1 MTNQAG
7 DSEDDSKPHS
17 KDQRMTLSFNDMEE
31 RRPVEITTMVSS
43 DKRHIGSGAHSAR
56 KDTVRLTPIEEP
68 KVQNA
73 SSQGQPN
80 SIGAIAKRKLNAAK
94 REPKAH
100 KMPAM
105 DRNIESL
112 TSEEIARFQSPS
124 QRR

>member
-43 DKRHIGSGAHSAR
+43 DERHIGSGAHSAR

-80 SIGAIAKRKLNAAK
+80 SIGVIAKLKLNAAK
-94 REPKAH
+94 RKSKAH

-112 TSEEIARFQSPS
+112 TSEEIARF
-124 QRR
+124 